1 MIRSMT
7 GVGRAEV
14 NIPQRGTKL
23 IIEIRSSNHRF
34 LELNMKLPAI
44 LEGYENRIR
53 EIIRQNVFRGSL
65 QLSVTIQG
73 SENDKALNNYQS
85 KLLTLDTDLLN
96 NLIRLS
102 KRLKDDYN
110 ISGELNVNT
119 VLSFP
124 GIVIPAKSI
133 EVNKNEIIWT
143 RTRSALI
150 KALTALNKMKRE
162 EGSFLYQDFIKRIN
176 NILKLL
182 KDIESRI
189 KTVRRE
195 IKEKILEER
204 TISTL
209 SDNNKEIETQL
220 VPLTKSD
227 ITEER
232 IRLLS
237 HTKAF
242 VRAIKSKR
250 MQSVGRKLEFILS
263 EMLRETE
270 TMLAKAR
277 DTAISRDGIAI
288 KEEID
293 ALKEQVRNVE

>member
-14 NIPQRGTKL
+14 NIPHRGTKL

-34 LELNMKLPAI
+34 LELNMKLPSI

-53 EIIRQNVFRGSL
+53 EIVRQNVFRGSL

-73 SENDKALNNYQS
+73 SESDKTLNNHQS

-102 KRLKDDYN
+102 KRLKDDYS

-143 RTRSALI
+143 RTKSALI

-162 EGSFLYQDFIKRIN
+162 EGSFLYQYFIKRIN

-189 KTVRRE
+189 KSVRKE

>member
-7 GVGRAEV
+7 GVGRAEAS
-14 NIPQRGTKL
+14 IPHRGIKITW
-23 IIEIRSSNHRF
+23 EIRSSNHRF
-34 LELNMKLPAI
+34 LELNMKLPPI
-44 LEGYENRIR
+44 LDGYENKVR
-53 EIIRQNVFRGSL
+53 EIVRQNVFRGTL

-73 SENDKALNNYQS
+73 SDNGKTLNSNQPR
-85 KLLTLDTDLLN
+85 LLTLDTDLLN
-96 NLIRLS
+96 NLIRIS
-102 KRLKDDYN
+102 KKLKEDYN

-119 VLSFP
+119 VISFP
-124 GIVIPAKSI
+124 GIVVPAKTT
-133 EVNKNEIIWT
+133 EVNKNEMLWA
-143 RTRSALI
+143 RTKSALV

-162 EGSFLYQDFIKRIN
+162 EGTFLYRDFIKRIN

-182 KDIESRI
+182 KDIEKRTKI
-189 KTVRRE
+189 VREE

-204 TISTL
+204 TSSIQ
-209 SDNNKEIETQL
+209 SDNNKDIENQL
-220 VPLTKSD
+220 FPLTKSD

-242 VRAIKSKR
+242 IRAIKSKR